1 MLQHMP
7 SGVDRRR
14 FTADEY
20 EAMGRAGILRNTDR
34 VELIEG
40 EILEMAP
47 IGPLHAAAVDRAADA
62 LTARVRPH
70 AIVRVQSPIRL
81 AEFSEPQPDV
91 VLLRRRDDFYRAA
104 HPQPPDILLVIE
116 IAVSSLYYDRDVKA
130 SLYAAHGIVEY
141 WLVDVEQGLL
151 ICYRS
156 PEGGIYR
163 SVVVRAHGES
173 IAPQTLPGCEVSVD
187 DLL

>member
-1 MLQHMP
+1 MP
-7 SGVDRRR
+7 SGVDKRR

-20 EAMGRAGILRNTDR
+20 QAMGRAGILRHTDR

-62 LTARVRPH
+62 LTAIVRPH
-70 AIVRVQSPIRL
+70 AVVRVQSPIRL
-81 AEFSEPQPDV
+81 GDFSEPQPDV
-91 VLLRRRDDFYRAA
+91 VLLRRRDDFYCAA

-116 IAVSSLYYDRDVKA
+116 IAVSSLRYDRDVKA

-141 WLVDVEQGLL
+141 WLLDVEEGSLT
-151 ICYRS
+151 CYRS
-156 PEGGIYR
+156 PERGIYR
-163 SVVVRAHGES
+163 SVAVRTRGES
-173 IAPQTLPGCEVSVD
+173 IAPSTLPDCTLSVN

>member
-1 MLQHMP
+1 MP
-7 SGVDRRR
+7 TGVDKRR

-20 EAMGRAGILRNTDR
+20 QAMGRAGILRNTDR

-47 IGPLHAAAVDRAADA
+47 IGPSHASAVDRAADA

-81 AEFSEPQPDV
+81 GDFSEPQPDL
-91 VLLRRRDDFYRAA
+91 VLLRRRDDFYRDA
-104 HPQPPDILLVIE
+104 HPQPRDILLVIE
-116 IAVSSLYYDRDVKA
+116 IAASSLPYDRDLKA
-130 SLYAAHGIVEY
+130 SLYARHDIVEY
-141 WLVDVEQGLL
+141 WLADMDSGVLT
-151 ICYRS
+151 CYRS

-163 SVVVRAHGES
+163 DVEVRARGES
-173 IAPQTLPGCEVSVD
+173 IALQALPGCAISVN

>member
-7 SGVDRRR
+7 SGVDKRR

-20 EAMGRAGILRNTDR
+20 QAMGRAGILRHTDR

-62 LTARVRPH
+62 LTAIVRPH
-70 AIVRVQSPIRL
+70 AVVRVQSPIRL
-81 AEFSEPQPDV
+81 GDFSEPQPDV
-91 VLLRRRDDFYRAA
+91 VLLRRRDDFYCAA

-116 IAVSSLYYDRDVKA
+116 IAVSSLQYDRDVKA

-141 WLVDVEQGLL
+141 WLLDVEEGSLT
-151 ICYRS
+151 CYRS
-156 PEGGIYR
+156 PERGIYR
-163 SVVVRAHGES
+163 SVVVRTRGES
-173 IAPQTLPGCEVSVD
+173 IAPSTLPDCTLSVN